1 MTGME
6 IPLLASAASTASAA
20 TATTAAAG
28 TAATAAS
35 SAGFFSSLGS
45 IASIVSFGSGLY
57 SAYNQYQAGNVEQKS
72 YNLEA
77 GQLAVQADF
86 EKTRAIQEE
95 ANRQARLNEILG
107 LQMAGQAGRG
117 TVMGSGTDIAIS
129 DFSEQ
134 EAQRESDIAN
144 LDSKFQQSQIKSRAI
159 QSRMSGKAS
168 LLNSRYTAAG
178 TLIDTGIKAYER
190 RLT

>member
-6 IPLLASAASTASAA
+6 IPLLASAASTAGAA
-20 TATTAAAG
+20 TTTTAAAG
-28 TAATAAS
+28 AAAAS

-57 SAYNQYQAGNVEQKS
+57 SAYNQFQAGSVEQKS